1 MPSTSS
7 GRAALGERRLLTG
20 NHAAAYGA
28 LLSRVEVVSAYPI
41 TPQTSIVELLSEMV
55 ASGRSTA
62 RFLTVESEHSALAA
76 CIGAAAAGAR
86 TYTATAGQGLLLMH
100 EMLHWAVGARLPIVL
115 TNVSRALAP
124 GWSIWSEQTDFLSQR
139 DVGWMML
146 FAESVQ
152 EAQDF
157 VIWSFRAA
165 EQVHLP
171 AMVSMDAFILSH
183 TSEPLIV
190 HEQRAVDEYLP
201 PLRPIYDLDPSEP
214 RAFGGLVGREHYF
227 EIRHK
232 IYESMERAGPVLRA
246 AGDEFGDQF
255 GFRYGPV
262 DAYRLDDADF
272 VLVSAGAMTSNVRFA
287 VDLLRDR
294 GIKVGLLRLIV
305 FRPFPFEEVQ
315 KHLAGRQ
322 RVAVLDR
329 NMSPGHS
336 GIICEEVRS
345 ALAMHAPATAV
356 CGYVLG
362 IGGRDVRVETVVEIA
377 EDLLTRDGPERCL
390 YVGVKGLPIGPA
402 RMDGG
407 GTGPPTGRGSGP

>member
-1 MPSTSS
+1 
-7 GRAALGERRLLTG
+7 LGERHLLTG

-55 ASGRSTA
+55 ASGRSNA
-62 RFLTVESEHSALAA
+62 RFLTVESEHSAMAA

-86 TYTATAGQGLLLMH
+86 TYTATSGQGLALMH

-115 TNVSRALAP
+115 TNVSRAMAP

-171 AMVSMDAFILSH
+171 AMISLDAFILSH

-190 HEQRAVDEYLP
+190 HDQRAVDEYLP
-201 PLRPIYDLDPSEP
+201 PLQPIYDLDPAQP

-232 IYESMERAGPVLRA
+232 MYESMEHAGPVLHA
-246 AGDEFGDQF
+246 AGEEFGAQL
-255 GFRYGPV
+255 GFAYGPV
-262 DAYRLDDADF
+262 EAYRLDDADL
-272 VLVSAGAMTSNVRFA
+272 VLVSAGAMTSNVRYA

-305 FRPFPFEEVQ
+305 FRPFPFAEVQ
-315 KHLAGRQ
+315 KHLGGRQ

-329 NMSPGHS
+329 NMSPGNS
-336 GIICEEVRS
+336 GIICQEVRA
-345 ALAMHAPATAV
+345 ALAMQAATTTV

-362 IGGRDVRVETVVEIA
+362 IGGRDVRVETVVEVV
-377 EDLLTRDGPERCL
+377 EDLLLREGSERCL

-402 RMDGG
+402 RMDG
-407 GTGPPTGRGSGP
+407 TGPGHSAATGSGQ